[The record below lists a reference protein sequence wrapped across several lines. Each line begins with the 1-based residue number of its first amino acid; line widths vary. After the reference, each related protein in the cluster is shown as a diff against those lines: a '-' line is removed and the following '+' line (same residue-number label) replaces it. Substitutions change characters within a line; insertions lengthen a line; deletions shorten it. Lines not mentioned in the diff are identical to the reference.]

1 MRVAVGEETAEA
13 DDDLAARL
21 RLLESF
27 VSRTEIAEIAQVA
40 LQWLGE
46 VTGANQSICLVRP
59 PGEQSLFVLG
69 AYGLLG
75 RSSATSFTVSLED
88 WGNPLVNALTHRKQT
103 FFPPHSAADRKRRP
117 TTPFEMRRS
126 TSPLGVSTFSRS
138 RSTSL
143 LGGSGT
149 LKPSLH
155 WFVTV
160 FSQKLDQILRHE
172 ALTERDRG

>member
-1 MRVAVGEETAEA
+1 VGDETAEA

-46 VTGANQSICLVRP
+46 VTGAHQSICLVRP

-69 AYGLLG
+69 ANGLLG

-103 FFPPHSAADRKRRP
+103 FFPAAHSTADRKRRP
-117 TTPFEMRRS
+117 TTPFEDAAFHVV
-126 TSPLGVSTFSRS
+126 PLGVSTFSEEPFGLL
-138 RSTSL
+138 L
-143 LGGSGT
+143 LGGSG
-149 LKPSLH
+149 
-155 WFVTV
+155 
-160 FSQKLDQILRHE
+160 R
-172 ALTERDRG
+172 